1 MENLNQILHII
12 NNDLTEQYELRLNIF
27 ELGEHL
33 FEAEWYDLSDFFQ
46 DSQSKQFNN
55 MPEAIFWLE
64 SVAFDLITDRLMH
77 EISMGKQ
84 AQDNLDIINRDGFV
98 LEINE

>member
-1 MENLNQILHII
+1 MENLNQIRHRIK
-12 NNDLTEQYELRLNIF
+12 NNIAEQYELSLYIY

-46 DSQSKQFNN
+46 DSQSKQFDN

-77 EISMGKQ
+77 EISVGKQ

-98 LEINE
+98 LEINK

>member
-1 MENLNQILHII
+1 MENLKQIRHRID
-12 NNDLTEQYELRLNIF
+12 NDLAEQYGLRLDIF

-46 DSQSKQFNN
+46 DSQSKQFDN

-64 SVAFDLITDRLMH
+64 GEAFGLITDRLMH
-77 EISMGKQ
+77 EISVGKQ

-98 LEINE
+98 LEINK